1 MDRNKGSQLAVTWVT
16 VLLGTR
22 KGPISILKPST
33 VILTMT
39 LRGGLQPL
47 QENSGMHVKL
57 RHAQYLPLT
66 LQHIKSDPCIGPEG
80 SDWNSQIS
88 RQSTHEGGKV
98 VSPTHRSP
106 LPPGDTNGTH
116 FYIRL
121 NSAARRIA
129 SMKNSND
136 TIGNRTRDFRL
147 QRSASI
153 SCDTA
158 RPSL

>member
-80 SDWNSQIS
+80 SD
-88 RQSTHEGGKV
+88 
-98 VSPTHRSP
+98 
-106 LPPGDTNGTH
+106 
-116 FYIRL
+116 
-121 NSAARRIA
+121 
-129 SMKNSND
+129 
-136 TIGNRTRDFRL
+136 
-147 QRSASI
+147 
-153 SCDTA
+153 
-158 RPSL
+158 